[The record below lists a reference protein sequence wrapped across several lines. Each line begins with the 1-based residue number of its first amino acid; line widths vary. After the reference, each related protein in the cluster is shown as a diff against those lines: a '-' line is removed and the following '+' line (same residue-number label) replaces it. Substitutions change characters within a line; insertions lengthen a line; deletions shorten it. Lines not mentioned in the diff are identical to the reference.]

1 MGTFI
6 KYELGKINNKDVIF
20 IRFAYDA
27 ELVARVKKLVGVQ
40 WSQTQHAWYVPANT
54 AYLKK
59 FKIAAAPVT
68 APFFQI
74 LRKLFDVVMFGNSV
88 LKYTGA

>member
-27 ELVARVKKLVGVQ
+27 ELVARVKKLVGAQ

-54 AYLKK
+54 AYLKNIIDK
-59 FKIAAAPVT
+59 RFEEWKQYRNKT
-68 APFFQI
+68 Y
-74 LRKLFDVVMFGNSV
+74 S
-88 LKYTGA
+88 